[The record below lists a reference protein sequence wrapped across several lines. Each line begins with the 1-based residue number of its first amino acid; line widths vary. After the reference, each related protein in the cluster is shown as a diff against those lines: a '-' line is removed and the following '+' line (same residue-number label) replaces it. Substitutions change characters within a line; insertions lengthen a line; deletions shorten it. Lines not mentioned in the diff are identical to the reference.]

1 MKRGDYAGILSNQG
15 TQPLSHRDLGRYY
28 IQECAPFP
36 RTGSLSALP
45 KNPSERIL
53 KRELR
58 EKYWQGEEQKVQIRA
73 QDFGPNCLEALHS

>member
-1 MKRGDYAGILSNQG
+1 
-15 TQPLSHRDLGRYY
+15 
-28 IQECAPFP
+28 
-36 RTGSLSALP
+36 
-45 KNPSERIL
+45 L